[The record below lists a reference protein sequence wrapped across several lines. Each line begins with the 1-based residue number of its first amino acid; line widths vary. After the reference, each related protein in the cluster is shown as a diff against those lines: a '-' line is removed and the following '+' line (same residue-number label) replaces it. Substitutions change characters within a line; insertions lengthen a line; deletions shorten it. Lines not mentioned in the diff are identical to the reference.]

1 MSVCDGIV
9 NLTRDGNF
17 YYSYEEDAVIMFYL
31 FRYKIIDDEVGFSV
45 KNLNRVINTFR
56 KNNISYYIDD
66 TYQKFDNNKYYEILD
81 KSKLYYELSLDID
94 DIVNYLNNNIE
105 RKYIR
110 RIINK
115 IKEVI
120 DEGKVDCNK

>member
-1 MSVCDGIV
+1 VSVCNGIV
-9 NLTRDGNF
+9 NLTRDGKF

-31 FRYKIIDDEVGFSV
+31 FRYKIIYDRVVFSV
-45 KNLNRVINTFR
+45 KNLNRIINVLKK
-56 KNNISYYIDD
+56 KNINYCLDD
-66 TYQKFDNNKYYEILD
+66 VYQEFDNNRYYEILD

-94 DIVNYLNNNIE
+94 NIVNYLNNNIE

-115 IKEVI
+115 IKVVI
-120 DEGKVDCNK
+120 DEG

>member
-1 MSVCDGIV
+1 MSVCNGVV
-9 NLTRDGNF
+9 NLTRDGKF

-31 FRYKIIDDEVGFSV
+31 FGYKIIDGEVGFPV
-45 KNLNRVINTFR
+45 KSLNRVINTFK
-56 KNNISYYIDD
+56 KNNISYYVDD
-66 TYQKFDNNKYYEILD
+66 IYQEFDNNKYYEILD

-94 DIVNYLNNNIE
+94 NIVNYLNSNIE

-110 RIINK
+110 MIINK

-120 DEGKVDCNK
+120 NEG

>member
-1 MSVCDGIV
+1 MSVCNSIVILTKDGK
-9 NLTRDGNF
+9 F

-31 FRYKIIDDEVGFSV
+31 FRYKIIDDKVGFSV
-45 KNLNRVINTFR
+45 KNLNRVINAFR
-56 KNNISYYIDD
+56 KNNISYYVDD
-66 TYQKFDNNKYYEILD
+66 TYQEFDNNKYYEILD

-110 RIINK
+110 RVINK

-120 DEGKVDCNK
+120 DEG